1 VRGNAKLA
9 LMTRYVLT
17 GISLAYLISASFG
30 CRALDGA
37 QNSNAT
43 PETPAAAIE
52 SRTITVRINRPFATV
67 YEFLVVPQ
75 NWNQWATGLGKS
87 LRPSDG
93 DWIADTQAGQIKVRF
108 TPRNKFGIVDHYVQR
123 KSGAEV
129 YVPMRLIVSGNG
141 CELMFTLFR
150 EPNMSDAQF
159 TADAGWV
166 QRDLD
171 GLKGLLER

>member
-1 VRGNAKLA
+1 
-9 LMTRYVLT
+9 MTRYVLT
-17 GISLAYLISASFG
+17 GISLALLLSSSLV

-37 QNSNAT
+37 ENSNGT

-93 DWIADTQAGQIKVRF
+93 NWIADTQEGQIKVRF
-108 TPRNKFGIVDHYVQR
+108 TSRNKFGIVDHYVHR

-129 YVPMRLIVSGNG
+129 YVPMRLIVSGSG
-141 CELMFTLFR
+141 CELLFTLLR
-150 EPNMSDAQF
+150 EPKMSEAQF
-159 TADAGWV
+159 AADAGWV

-171 GLKGLLER
+171 GLKNLLEK